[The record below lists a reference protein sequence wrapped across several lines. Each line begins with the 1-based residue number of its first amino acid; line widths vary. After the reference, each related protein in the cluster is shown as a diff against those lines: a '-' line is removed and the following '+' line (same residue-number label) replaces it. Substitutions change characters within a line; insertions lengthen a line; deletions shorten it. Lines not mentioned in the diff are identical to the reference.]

1 MKEKSNEKIILT
13 ISIFIVI
20 LLVIFTGTT
29 IYNNN
34 NTIRKLEN
42 TIAENRTRE
51 QKSIEYVR
59 QVKNELDTIN
69 RRYTVLTE
77 NNRKS
82 ETTIRQQ
89 RDIIVEIE
97 GNNQQLRKDKSQLAD
112 TINRLSARLSEGFSN
127 FDDFRKGLERQR
139 DYNTELSKTIT
150 EIETNGA
157 IKE

>member
-1 MKEKSNEKIILT
+1 MKEQSNEKIILN

-20 LLVIFTGTT
+20 LLIIFTGTT

-59 QVKNELDTIN
+59 QVKNELDIIN

-89 RDIIVEIE
+89 RDIIAEVER
-97 GNNQQLRKDKSQLAD
+97 NNQQLRKDKSELAD
-112 TINRLSARLSEGFSN
+112 TINRLSARLSESFSD
-127 FDDFRKGLERQR
+127 FDEFRKGLERQR

-150 EIETNGA
+150 EIETNGT
-157 IKE
+157 IKK